1 MIPGRKIQTPFSLDD
16 KNLVEEGSIYLSAM
30 QALVRLMLDQK
41 RADRRSG
48 LSTAGLVCGYPGS
61 PVGGV
66 DHEMDRNR
74 SILEGHDIVHM
85 QGLNEE
91 IAATAAFGSQ
101 MLHEVQGANYDGV
114 FALWFGKAPGV
125 DRTGDAFH
133 HGNFRGVGRN
143 GGVLAVAGDDPS
155 ARSTAFPCDSNLT
168 FYKAFMPIL
177 APGNVQDILDL
188 GLHGYALSRAC
199 GLWVGFKL
207 VTDLADS
214 AALADVS
221 PSRVAPIIP
230 TVDFDGKP
238 FAPTLRPND
247 AGPALVE
254 AERRM
259 LHAQLEIARRYALQN
274 NLNRIVVDP
283 PRAKVGVLTGGKT
296 YFDVRQALRDLGLD
310 DAALQE
316 AGIRVL
322 KMGMLF
328 PFEPMIVAK
337 FADGLDEI
345 IVVEDKRPFLEMF
358 LKEQLY
364 SSPNRPIVVGKT
376 DEFGAPLLP
385 GHGELSAD
393 EIARALARRLSRLI
407 DRPSIAARLR
417 RLDAPRMPV
426 PALDSPRT
434 PYFCSGCPHNRSL
447 RTPDGSVVGAGV
459 GCHIMALWMEPVFG
473 QVTGYTQMGGEG
485 AQWAG
490 LAPFTSTRHFF
501 QNIGDG
507 TFAHSGS
514 LCLRFIAASGAN
526 VTYKILYNST
536 VAMTGGQHVLGG
548 MTVPQM
554 VKMLEA
560 EGAKKI
566 IVITDEPGRYAGSVH
581 SAKVMHRDF
590 LIDAQRELA
599 ATPGLTVL
607 INDQE
612 CATQKRRL
620 RRRGKMDYKPRSV
633 VINERVCEGCG
644 DCGAK
649 SNCLSVLPVET
660 EFGRKTRIHQSSCNQ
675 DFSCLLGD
683 CPSFATVVA
692 ERPEPA
698 LPKKDVRRFP
708 DDIVLRAPPLPERG
722 SFSICLMGIGGTG
735 VVTINQILG
744 TAAFISG
751 MHAQTYD
758 HTGSSQ
764 KAGPVVSHFKAGPR
778 GEDKSP
784 TLTAGEADLFLV
796 FDPLVALSPANLKL
810 AAADRTIA
818 IVSTT
823 KTPTGA
829 MVSDPSRKYPDIEIV
844 KGAIDAVTRS
854 SDNLYFD
861 AQALAE
867 GLLGDHLASNMLLV
881 GAAYQKGCLPIP
893 SEAIEQAIRVNGAAV
908 DMNIAAFRWGRL
920 VADAPDR
927 AFAALDGAPAG
938 AQETPEA
945 EIDAKAARMVG
956 RLAVNGAL
964 KRKLE
969 IRASELIA
977 YQNAAYAEEYLDFTA
992 RALAAEQAAGLV
1004 GRDFT
1009 TAVADN
1015 LFKLMAYK
1023 DEYEV
1028 ARLLLLDSERARIS
1042 AAFGPSA
1049 RISWHLRPT
1058 FLRRLGVTRK
1068 LTLNERFAPALR
1080 LLRALRA
1087 IRGTPI
1093 DLFGMSRV
1101 KAAERRLIGEYRN
1114 LLESVFGALADRH
1127 DLALDL
1133 ARAPQL
1139 VRGYGDIKLDSI
1151 AAYRAEVERIVSM
1164 LAAPSTDPTRGDR
1177 ESRAN
1182 AINRAA

>member
-1 MIPGRKIQTPFSLDD
+1 MIRERKIKTPFSLADR
-16 KNLVEEGSIYLSAM
+16 NLVEEGSIYLSAM

-74 SILEGHDIVHM
+74 SVLEAHDIVHM

-91 IAATAAFGSQ
+91 TAATAAYGAQ
-101 MLHEVQGANYDGV
+101 MLHAAPGARYDGV
-114 FALWFGKAPGV
+114 FSLWFGKAPGV

-155 ARSTAFPCDSNLT
+155 ARSTAFPCDSNLA

-177 APGNVQDILDL
+177 APGNVQEILDL

-207 VTDLADS
+207 VTDVADS
-214 AALADVS
+214 AASVDVS
-221 PSRVAPIIP
+221 PDRIAPSIP
-230 TVDFDGKP
+230 KVEFDGRP
-238 FAPTLRPND
+238 FTPALRPNE
-247 AGPALVE
+247 AGAALVQ

-259 LHAQLEIARRYALQN
+259 IHAQLEIARRYARQN
-274 NLNRIVVDP
+274 DINRIVVN
-283 PRAKVGVLTGGKT
+283 PRQARIGVLTGGKT
-296 YFDVRQALRDLGLD
+296 YFDVRQALHDLGLD
-310 DAALQE
+310 DAVLQD
-316 AGIRVL
+316 AGVRIL
-322 KMGMLF
+322 KIGMLF
-328 PFEPMIVAK
+328 PLEPTVVAE
-337 FADGLDEI
+337 FAEGLQEI

-364 SSPNRPIVVGKT
+364 SSANRPVVVGKT

-393 EIARALARRLSRLI
+393 EIARALAKRLSRLI

-417 RLDAPRMPV
+417 RLDAPRKPA
-426 PALDSPRT
+426 PALDAPRT

-447 RTPDGSVVGAGV
+447 RAPEGSVVGAGV

-490 LAPFTSTRHFF
+490 LAPFTSTKHFF

-514 LCLRFIAASGAN
+514 LGLRFVAASGAN

-536 VAMTGGQHVLGG
+536 VAMTGGQDVLGG

-560 EGAKKI
+560 EGANKI
-566 IVITDEPGRYAGSVH
+566 IVTTDEPARYGASVH
-581 SAKVMHRDF
+581 SAKVMHRDH
-590 LIDAQRELA
+590 LLDAERELA
-599 ATPGLTVL
+599 ATSGLTVL

-620 RRRGKMDYKPRSV
+620 RRRGKMDYKPQSV

-644 DCGAK
+644 DCGVK

-660 EFGRKTRIHQSSCNQ
+660 EFGRKTQIHNSSCNQ

-692 ERPEPA
+692 GGPEPERP
-698 LPKKDVRRFP
+698 KKNIKQFP
-708 DDIVLRAPPLPERG
+708 DDIVLRTPKLAEAD

-751 MHAQTYD
+751 LHAQTYD

-764 KAGPVVSHFKAGPR
+764 KAGPVVSHFKSGPR
-778 GEDKSP
+778 EAERSP
-784 TLTAGEADLFLV
+784 TLTAGEADLLLV
-796 FDPLVALSPANLKL
+796 FDPLVALSPLNLNL
-810 AAADRTIA
+810 ADPDRTVA
-818 IVSTT
+818 VVSTT
-823 KTPTGA
+823 KVPTGA
-829 MVSDPSRKYPDIEIV
+829 MVSDRSRTYPDFETV
-844 KGAIDAVTRS
+844 RTTIDAVTRS
-854 SDNLYFD
+854 GDNLYFD

-867 GLLGDHLASNMLLV
+867 GLFGDHLASNMLLV
-881 GAAYQKGCLPIP
+881 GAACQKGCLPVP
-893 SEAIEQAIRVNGAAV
+893 AEAIEQAIRVNGSAV

-920 VADAPDR
+920 IADTPDR
-927 AFAALDGAPAG
+927 VFSALDGAPAS
-938 AQETPEA
+938 AETK
-945 EIDAKAARMVG
+945 IDARAAEMVG
-956 RLAVNGAL
+956 RIAVDGAM

-977 YQNAAYAEEYLDFTA
+977 FQNVAYASEYLDFVA
-992 RALAAEQAAGLV
+992 QALAAEQAAGMADL
-1004 GRDFT
+1004 DFSA
-1009 TAVADN
+1009 AVADS

-1028 ARLLLLDSERARIS
+1028 ARLLLLESERARIT
-1042 AAFGPSA
+1042 AAFGSSA
-1049 RISWHLRPT
+1049 RVTWHLRPA

-1068 LTLNERFAPALR
+1068 LALTERFTPALKA
-1080 LLRALRA
+1080 LRALRVL
-1087 IRGTPI
+1087 RGTPF
-1093 DLFGMSRV
+1093 DLFGWSGA
-1101 KAAERRLIGEYRN
+1101 KAAERQLTGEYRR
-1114 LLESVFGALADRH
+1114 LVTSVFESLADQR
-1127 DLALDL
+1127 DLALAL

-1139 VRGYGDIKLDSI
+1139 VRGYGDVKHASI
-1151 AAYRAEVERIVSM
+1151 VAYHTEIERILKG
-1164 LAAPSTDPTRGDR
+1164 LATPSGDPSGDGLVA
-1177 ESRAN
+1177 RAN
-1182 AINRAA
+1182 AMGRAA